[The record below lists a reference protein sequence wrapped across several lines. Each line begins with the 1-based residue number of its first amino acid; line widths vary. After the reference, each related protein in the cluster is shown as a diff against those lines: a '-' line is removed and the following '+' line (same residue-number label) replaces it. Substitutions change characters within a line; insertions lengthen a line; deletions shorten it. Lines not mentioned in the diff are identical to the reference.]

1 MNIRKGGKA
10 VGLPDD
16 RAKTFL
22 ENLYQ
27 LHIAAI
33 KQTDAGASPAAAVAP
48 ARPTLADAARAKP
61 GSPSP
66 GIAVASIHDFVSE
79 MVAGT
84 WLAFQSERGTV
95 QARLVW
101 TGALRMSY
109 VFASRSGLSVYVY
122 SPEHLADELIS
133 GKVSLVLEP
142 VPLFDR
148 AVSSALNALAERRS
162 ADAAERALVQ

>member
-1 MNIRKGGKA
+1 
-10 VGLPDD
+10 
-16 RAKTFL
+16 
-22 ENLYQ
+22 
-27 LHIAAI
+27 I
-33 KQTDAGASPAAAVAP
+33 KQHETVPSTPLSAP
-48 ARPTLADAARAKP
+48 VRGPTLAEAARIKKD
-61 GSPSP
+61 SSP

-84 WLAFQSERGTV
+84 WLAFQSERGSV

-101 TGALRMSY
+101 TGALRMTY

-133 GKVSLVLEP
+133 GNVSLVLEP

-162 ADAAERALVQ
+162 ADAAERALASDG